1 MNRDTFP
8 GTNLHACMSM
18 LADDIADRIA
28 LAGHPAE
35 IDEVVK
41 EVWGHHL
48 AGALTG

>member
-1 MNRDTFP
+1 MYRNDVP
-8 GTNLHACMSM
+8 GNGRAFACST
-18 LADDIADRIA
+18 AEDIADQIA